1 MKQYTVGNT
10 GIYACGV
17 GGCDDV
23 EAGIQKEC
31 HMQTQRICS
40 NCGKP
45 FHENDTH
52 FNAHYTKKLGYGS
65 EYDGE
70 LITVD
75 LCIDCADYFIN
86 LARKTFYID
95 PITGEKN
102 EGMNEQ

>member
-1 MKQYTVGNT
+1 MS
-10 GIYACGV
+10 
-17 GGCDDV
+17 
-23 EAGIQKEC
+23 
-31 HMQTQRICS
+31 TQHICS

-45 FHENDTH
+45 FDENDDH
-52 FNAHYTKKLGYGS
+52 FNAHFTKKLGYGS

>member
-17 GGCDDV
+17 GGCDDI

-52 FNAHYTKKLGYGS
+52 FNAHFTKKLGYGS

>member
-31 HMQTQRICS
+31 HMATQRICS

-52 FNAHYTKKLGYGS
+52 FNAHFTKKLGYGS

-75 LCIDCADYFIN
+75 LCIDCTDYFIN

>member
-1 MKQYTVGNT
+1 MS
-10 GIYACGV
+10 
-17 GGCDDV
+17 
-23 EAGIQKEC
+23 
-31 HMQTQRICS
+31 TQRICS

-45 FHENDTH
+45 FDENDIH
-52 FNAHYTKKLGYGS
+52 FNAHFTKKLGYGS

-75 LCIDCADYFIN
+75 LCIDCVDCFID

-102 EGMNEQ
+102 ERMDEQ

>member
-1 MKQYTVGNT
+1 MP
-10 GIYACGV
+10 
-17 GGCDDV
+17 
-23 EAGIQKEC
+23 
-31 HMQTQRICS
+31 TQRICS

-52 FNAHYTKKLGYGS
+52 FNAHFTKKLGYGS